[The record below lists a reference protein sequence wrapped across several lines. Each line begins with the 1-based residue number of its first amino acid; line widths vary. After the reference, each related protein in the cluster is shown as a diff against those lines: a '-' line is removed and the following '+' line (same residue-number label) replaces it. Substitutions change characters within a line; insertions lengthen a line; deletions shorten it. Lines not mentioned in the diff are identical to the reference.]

1 MITESRDERA
11 TAMTTLPAPLG
22 RVHAWARAQPWLGRF
37 TLANRL
43 LLAMAFLPTGLVKA
57 TGQRFT
63 TLPVENPVGFFFEAM
78 YQTGPWWHFI
88 GVSQVAASILLLVPA
103 TATLGAL
110 LFLPIGLSIFLITF
124 GVGFGNTVYITA
136 GMLLSAV
143 YLVCWDADR
152 IWAAGTNL
160 IGRRSGPSLLAGA
173 GVVERTG
180 WGLGGV
186 VGVLL
191 VMTTRG
197 FVPNSWIRGLLLC
210 GVAAAVLVVTGW
222 LLGLRRVP

>member
-1 MITESRDERA
+1 
-11 TAMTTLPAPLG
+11 MTMREALPAPLA
-22 RVHAWARAQPWLGRF
+22 RVHGWARAQPWLGRF

-43 LLAMAFLPTGLVKA
+43 LLAMAFIPTGLVKA

-63 TLPVENPVGFFFEAM
+63 VLPVENPIGFFFEAM

-88 GVSQVAASILLLVPA
+88 GLSQIAASVLLLVPA

-110 LFLPIGLSIFLITF
+110 LFLPIGLSIFLITY

-152 IWAAGTNL
+152 IWAAGAKL
-160 IGRRSGPSLLAGA
+160 VGRRPGPSLLAGA
-173 GVVERTG
+173 GVVERVG

-186 VGVLL
+186 VGILL

-197 FVPNSWIRGLLLC
+197 FVPTAWIRGLLLS
-210 GVAAAVLVVTGW
+210 GVGAAVLVVVGW
-222 LLGLRRVP
+222 LLNLQRSRP